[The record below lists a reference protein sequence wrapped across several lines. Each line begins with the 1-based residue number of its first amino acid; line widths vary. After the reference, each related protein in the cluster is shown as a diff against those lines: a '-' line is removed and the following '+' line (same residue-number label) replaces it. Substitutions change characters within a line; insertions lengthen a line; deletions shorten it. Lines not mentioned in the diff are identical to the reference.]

1 MPAMISII
9 IPAHNAQKTITACVS
24 ALMDQTNAPS
34 PYEVIVVDDG
44 STDATAQLASEAG
57 AKVICQEKRG
67 PASARNTG
75 IRAASGEITC
85 FTDADC
91 APLPDWIHQITA
103 PLLAEPE
110 ISGVKG
116 AYTTSQKEV
125 TARFVQI
132 EYEDKYDRLRQ
143 YPRITFMD
151 FYSAAYRRAILLEHN
166 GFDERFSLANSEDR
180 ELSYR
185 LAALGYQMIFQPQ
198 AIVSHHHA
206 NSVTGYFRKKVL
218 NGFWTAQAVRHFPQ
232 RSIEDTY
239 TPQVEKVQIG
249 LMGLLT
255 ISLAIALFLP
265 VFLPIVGLLAAIFL
279 LTTVPFAKKAWPKD
293 KTVAV
298 VSPFVLALRG
308 FALGLGYV
316 WGLAR
321 PVN

>member
-1 MPAMISII
+1 MISVIV
-9 IPAHNAQKTITACVS
+9 PAHNAQATITACVS
-24 ALMDQTNAPS
+24 ALACQENTPS
-34 PYEVIVVDDG
+34 DYEIIVIDDG
-44 STDATAQLASEAG
+44 STDNTGQLAAAAG
-57 AKVICQEKRG
+57 ARVIRQQKRG
-67 PASARNTG
+67 PAAARNAG
-75 IRAASGEITC
+75 IHAACGDITC

-91 APLPDWIHQITA
+91 APRPDWICQITA
-103 PLLAEPE
+103 PLLTDPAVA
-110 ISGVKG
+110 GVKG
-116 AYTTSQKEV
+116 AYTSSQKEIA
-125 TARFVQI
+125 ARFVQI

-185 LAALGYQMIFQPQ
+185 LAALGYQMIFRPQ
-198 AIVSHHHA
+198 AIVGHHHA
-206 NSVTGYFRKKVL
+206 NSVSGYFRKKVL
-218 NGFWTAQAVRHFPQ
+218 NGFWTAQAVRHFPE
-232 RSIEDTY
+232 RTVEDTY

-255 ISLAIALFLP
+255 VSAGLSFFLP
-265 VFLPIVGLLAAIFL
+265 FLAVVPLLLALVFL
-279 LTTVPFAKKAWPKD
+279 LTTLPFVRKAWPKD
-293 KTVAV
+293 KVVAAA
-298 VSPFVLALRG
+298 SPFFLALRG